1 MKQLRNFKKMLK
13 EFKIIRIYAES
24 TTTELTATRPS
35 TWPMNLSSKTESH
48 NYIKRWIRLISR
60 LILMKSLDI
69 KTRRLSE
76 IKNSKSKKFKKQF
89 KKLFKTNFNLKN
101 KIFVKK

>member
-1 MKQLRNFKKMLK
+1 
-13 EFKIIRIYAES
+13 
-24 TTTELTATRPS
+24 
-35 TWPMNLSSKTESH
+35 
-48 NYIKRWIRLISR
+48 
-60 LILMKSLDI
+60 MKSLDI